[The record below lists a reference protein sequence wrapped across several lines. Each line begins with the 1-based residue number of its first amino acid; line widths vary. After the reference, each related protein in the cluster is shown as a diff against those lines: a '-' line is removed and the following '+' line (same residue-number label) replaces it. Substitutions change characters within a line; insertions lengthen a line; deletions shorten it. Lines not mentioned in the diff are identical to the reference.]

1 MYRKLR
7 SRFGRVFGRASLVA
21 AIGLLCAFGPP
32 EGGTPDVS
40 RLGRFVITKTSYPPE
55 ILARVRAVDEATR
68 LTAVLLAQS
77 DIKQIRAYREFLGK
91 ASGLPSAEAQLE
103 AVNDYVNERVLF
115 VDDATL
121 YLGADVWAPP
131 ITTLM
136 MGGDCEDLALLKSWG
151 LERLGFSRQ
160 NLFLMVGVTANTNP
174 PVGHA
179 VLAVRLQG
187 GDFVLLDNTEQRV
200 LTVSE
205 SKRFEPIY
213 AVNTFGYWDVDDPS
227 RSRDEVWKQALQV
240 ARGPGDR

>member
-7 SRFGRVFGRASLVA
+7 SRFGRVFGRVSLVA

-32 EGGTPDVS
+32 EGGNPDVS
-40 RLGRFVITKTSYPPE
+40 RLGRFVITKTSFPPE
-55 ILARVRAVDEATR
+55 IQTRVRAVDEATR
-68 LTAVLLAQS
+68 LTAVLLEQS
-77 DIKQIRAYREFLGK
+77 DIKEIRAFREFLRR

-103 AVNDYVNERVLF
+103 AVNDYVNEHVMF
-115 VDDATL
+115 IDDARL

-187 GDFVLLDNTEQRV
+187 GEFVLLDNTEQRV
-200 LTVSE
+200 MTVSQ
-205 SKRFEPIY
+205 SKRFEPLY

-227 RSRDEVWKQALQV
+227 RSRDEVWKQALQS
-240 ARGPGDR
+240 ARGPDGR